1 MEWLALIVWIL
12 VAALAVPAVRAP
24 LPSLAVQALGAIVGL
39 AGIALFAIVGGVGF
53 AWVAV
58 GAACLGTVFAAVGA
72 HSLVEDWP
80 STMSGVSSGA
90 KEMAAS
96 LVGFVL
102 PFFGCAIILS
112 AIVAAVPSATFH

>member
-1 MEWLALIVWIL
+1 MEWLALVVWIL
-12 VAALAVPAVRAP
+12 VAALAVPAMRAP
-24 LPSLAVQALGAIVGL
+24 LPSMAGQALGAIVGL
-39 AGIALFAIVGGVGF
+39 VGIALFAIIGGAAF

-72 HSLVEDWP
+72 HTLVEDWP
-80 STMSGVSSGA
+80 GTMTGISSGA

-96 LVGFVL
+96 LTGFAL

-112 AIVAAVPSATFH
+112 AIVAAVPAATFH